1 MGRWD
6 ELLARLALQPR
17 ENGSAALAQT
27 ADFLATTLAGFGI
40 PVERLAF
47 IAYPYRHRVC
57 GVVALIGTAAYVWAL
72 RSRRRGLAIAI
83 ALLSPTLILLELDY
97 YVGWVTWLGATRQ
110 EHVIARIAAPAAT
123 QRVILTAHYDTKTDL
138 LDHVERTPVD
148 LLSLPMTLVMIAAPL
163 AGILR
168 ARGRDHRADPTRF
181 ERIVA
186 PATAL
191 YGVAV
196 FLVLTGGVVVRQR
209 SPGALDDGAAC
220 AVLVLVAEALART
233 PLPRT
238 TVEVALL
245 SAEEIGVQGS
255 RDFVRA
261 RLLPTP
267 PNTAVINFELIGATA
282 NLAVFGS
289 ERFTLHSYPADPGLL
304 GVLDTV
310 HRRRRNLP
318 LHVTWYG
325 ASTDA
330 RSFLQEGIPAL
341 TLLSDLPEHALA
353 RDMHSAGDT
362 RDRVDEA
369 ALDET
374 FGFVMAAL
382 SEIDS
387 RSP

>member
-1 MGRWD
+1 MNRWD
-6 ELLARLALQPR
+6 ELLAHLAMQPR

-27 ADFLATTLAGFGI
+27 ADFLATTLAGFGV

-47 IAYPYRHRVC
+47 AAYPYRHRVC
-57 GVVALIGTAAYVWAL
+57 GIVALISTVAYAWAL

-83 ALLSPTLILLELDY
+83 ALIAPTLILLELDY
-97 YVGWVTWLGATRQ
+97 YVGWVTWIGATNQ
-110 EHVIARIAAPAAT
+110 EHVIARVAAPAPT

-148 LLSLPMTLVMIAAPL
+148 LLSLPMTVLMVAAPL
-163 AGILR
+163 AGFVR
-168 ARGRDHRADPTRF
+168 ARRQAPHDGASRF
-181 ERIVA
+181 ERTLV
-186 PATAL
+186 PATL
-191 YGVAV
+191 VYGGAV
-196 FLVLTGGVVVRQR
+196 FLVLTGGAFVRQR

-220 AVLVLVAEALART
+220 AILVRVVEALARA
-233 PLPRT
+233 PLART
-238 TVEVALL
+238 NVEVALL

-261 RLLPTP
+261 RLLPPP

-282 NLAVFGS
+282 DLAVFGR
-289 ERFTLHSYPADPGLL
+289 ERFTLHSYPADPDLL
-304 GVLDTV
+304 HVLDGV
-310 HRRRRNLP
+310 HRQRRNLP

-330 RSFLQEGIPAL
+330 RSFLQAGIPAL

-353 RDMHSAGDT
+353 RGMHSAHDT

-374 FGFVMAAL
+374 FAFVMAAL
-382 SEIDS
+382 QQIDS
-387 RSP
+387 TAP